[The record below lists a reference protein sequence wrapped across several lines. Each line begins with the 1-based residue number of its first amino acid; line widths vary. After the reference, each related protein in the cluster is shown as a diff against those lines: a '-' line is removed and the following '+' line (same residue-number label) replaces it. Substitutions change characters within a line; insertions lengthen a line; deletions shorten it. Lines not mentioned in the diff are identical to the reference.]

1 MSKLKELRDEFQSI
15 LSGRIPIL
23 DVVLPP
29 LLFTI
34 LNGLVSLTAALA
46 VALVATGV
54 LFGIRVWKK
63 QSFGYTLG
71 GAAITLVAG
80 ILAYVSQSAKG
91 FFLPGVISSG
101 ITFLAALISLVS
113 KRPLAAWSSHLTRG
127 WPLQWYWHPRI
138 RPAYS
143 EVTIGWSLFFG
154 LQFLIQVWL
163 YRQGSAQSLG
173 VAQILTGWPAL
184 IIVLAVSYLY
194 GLWRLNQ
201 LKGPSVEE
209 FQEGKEPP
217 WEGQQRGF

>member
-1 MSKLKELRDEFQSI
+1 MSKLKELKDEFQSI

-29 LLFTI
+29 LLFTL
-34 LNGLVSLTAALA
+34 LNGLISLTAALA
-46 VALVATGV
+46 VSLASTGI

-71 GAAITLVAG
+71 GAGITLIAG

-101 ITFLAALISLVS
+101 ITFLATLISLVS

-184 IIVLAVSYLY
+184 IVVLAVSYLY
-194 GLWRLNQ
+194 GLWRLTQ
-201 LKGPSVEE
+201 LQGPSVEE
-209 FQEGKEPP
+209 FQEGKDPP